1 MASDEIRKQAV
12 LRAPVERVWQA
23 ITDAGKFGEWFGV
36 KFDAPFEAGKRV
48 TGCITP
54 TKVDREVAKLQEP
67 HAGKPFEWVVESI
80 QPESRAVFR
89 WHPFAIDSS
98 VDYSSEPMTRIEFLL
113 EDVDKGTRLTIV
125 ESGFDAIPA
134 ARRAEAY
141 AANDGGWSHQLK
153 LIEKY
158 VVVPY

>member
-1 MASDEIRKQAV
+1 MASNEIRKQAV

-36 KFDAPFEAGKRV
+36 RFDGPFEAGKRV
-48 TGCITP
+48 TGKITP

-67 HAGKPFEWVVESI
+67 HAGKPFEWVVESL
-80 QPESRAVFR
+80 QPESRAAFR
-89 WHPFAIDSS
+89 WHPFAIDPK
-98 VDYSSEPMTRIEFLL
+98 VDYSGEPMTRIEFLL

-134 ARRAEAY
+134 ERRAEAF
-141 AANDGGWSHQLK
+141 AANEGGWAHQLK

-158 VVVPY
+158 VVVPF

>member
-1 MASDEIRKQAV
+1 MASDQIRKQGV
-12 LRAPVERVWQA
+12 LSAPVERVWQA

-36 KFDAPFEAGKRV
+36 QFDAPFEAGKRV
-48 TGCITP
+48 TGRITP

-67 HAGKPFEWVVESI
+67 HAGKPFEWVVESLE
-80 QPESRAVFR
+80 PESRAVFR
-89 WHPFAIDSS
+89 WHPFAIDPAA
-98 VDYSSEPMTRIEFLL
+98 DYSAEPMTRIEFLL
-113 EDVDKGTRLTIV
+113 EEVDKGTRLTIV

-141 AANDGGWSHQLK
+141 AANEGGWAHQLK

-158 VVVPY
+158 VVVPF

>member
-36 KFDAPFEAGKRV
+36 QFDGPFAAGRRV
-48 TGCITP
+48 TGRITP

-67 HAGKPFEWVVESI
+67 HAGKPFEWTVESI
-80 QPESRAVFR
+80 EPERRAVFR
-89 WHPFAIDSS
+89 WHPFAIDPA
-98 VDYSSEPMTRIEFLL
+98 VDYSGEPTTRIEFLL
-113 EDVDKGTRLTIV
+113 EDVDRGTRLTIV
-125 ESGFDAIPA
+125 ESGFDGIPE
-134 ARRAEAY
+134 ARRAQAY
-141 AANDGGWSHQLK
+141 AANDGGWAHQLK

-158 VVVPY
+158 VVVPF